1 MQNRSIL
8 TMCKGAIVGG
18 TMLVPGVSGGT
29 MAIILGIYDQLVHAV
44 ASFRRQPRQNLLF
57 LFLFCVG
64 GGLGMLLFSR
74 PLLSLLN
81 AFPLPMG
88 YLFIG
93 AVAGSI
99 PMIYQKSQPSSFSWH
114 VPVYVLAG
122 VVIVS
127 LFSVLPT
134 GVISSTGSWQPLLL
148 IVTGIVAAAALVL
161 PGISVSYLLLM
172 LGLYDK
178 TIAAISHLQFSF
190 LLPLFIGL
198 CIGILL
204 VTKILERLMDRHP
217 RPTYLVILG
226 FMLASIASV
235 FPGLPSLAVA
245 PACVLTFAAGF
256 FIIYRLSKL

>member
-64 GGLGMLLFSR
+64 GVLGMLLFSR

-88 YLFIG
+88 YFFIG

-198 CIGILL
+198 
-204 VTKILERLMDRHP
+204 ERLMDRHP

>member
-1 MQNRSIL
+1 
-8 TMCKGAIVGG
+8 
-18 TMLVPGVSGGT
+18 
-29 MAIILGIYDQLVHAV
+29 
-44 ASFRRQPRQNLLF
+44 
-57 LFLFCVG
+57 
-64 GGLGMLLFSR
+64 
-74 PLLSLLN
+74 
-81 AFPLPMG
+81 
-88 YLFIG
+88 
-93 AVAGSI
+93 
-99 PMIYQKSQPSSFSWH
+99 
-114 VPVYVLAG
+114 
-122 VVIVS
+122 
-127 LFSVLPT
+127 
-134 GVISSTGSWQPLLL
+134 
-148 IVTGIVAAAALVL
+148 
-161 PGISVSYLLLM
+161 M

>member
-1 MQNRSIL
+1 
-8 TMCKGAIVGG
+8 MCKGAIVGG

-88 YLFIG
+88 YFFIG